1 MKPMVSIST
10 PFITYKDIKIKEIDL
25 IEDAWGL
32 NSEFYD
38 VINLLGQLNPV
49 PGRNLTIDL
58 IKKIRKKV

>member
-1 MKPMVSIST
+1 MKPMVLIST
-10 PFITYKDIKIKEIDL
+10 PLITFRDIKVKDIDL

-38 VINLLGQLNPV
+38 VIDLLRQVNVV
-49 PGRNLTIDL
+49 PERCLTTSL